1 MAPTTPSPTPVQHSD
16 SSEQTNQQDNPKDKP
31 TDTQG
36 GDQEDRWEDPEGEFE
51 LSPSTS
57 AAGAD
62 VKDQGAPGGGREQVV
77 KYESKDAT
85 VDQSAVKRGKS
96 GSPQKKKVA
105 IKSAGPV
112 STRQKRSK
120 SGSPL
125 RPAEVMG
132 PPAPPAAPG
141 QMVVYKGGPPTSPAS
156 KQPEL
161 KKKKT
166 EMERV
171 TEAMGAMGVHVLP
184 TEFAGVRLTPPGES
198 VVRFMMARLSV
209 PFQELECRAVDLQRK
224 GLFTSTDDVLVLW
237 SRQLNSW
244 VKTARDI
251 SSSTPH
257 TG

>member
-1 MAPTTPSPTPVQHSD
+1 M
-16 SSEQTNQQDNPKDKP
+16 
-31 TDTQG
+31 
-36 GDQEDRWEDPEGEFE
+36 
-51 LSPSTS
+51 
-57 AAGAD
+57 
-62 VKDQGAPGGGREQVV
+62 
-77 KYESKDAT
+77 
-85 VDQSAVKRGKS
+85 
-96 GSPQKKKVA
+96 
-105 IKSAGPV
+105 
-112 STRQKRSK
+112 
-120 SGSPL
+120 
-125 RPAEVMG
+125 
-132 PPAPPAAPG
+132 
-141 QMVVYKGGPPTSPAS
+141 
-156 KQPEL
+156 

-237 SRQLNSW
+237 SRQLSSW